1 MVPKKQKE
9 PPLPYLHLAFQVILK
24 DTVELLDIML
34 HEALQ
39 RVPAKGLGQFRG
51 ANRVG
56 AGGQLIKHTLKRKGH
71 GFRWLVVG
79 GGNVKHSL
87 AEVIGEEKR
96 LKERV
101 HVAGGSLVLQP
112 NISRHCFGV
121 VVDKV
126 VPKDTCRVMVHTNIC
141 CDNSAAIVNQWNS
154 TVVQGRVQFSK
165 FLESSESPVGL
176 TGSESMVGIY
186 HDVK

>member
-1 MVPKKQKE
+1 MVPTRRKD
-9 PPLPYLHLAFQVILK
+9 PLLPYLHLAFQVILK
-24 DTVELLDIML
+24 DTVELLDVML

-51 ANRVG
+51 ANRVD
-56 AGGQLIKHTLKRKGH
+56 AGGQLIEHTLKRKGH
-71 GFRWLVVG
+71 GFRWLVVC
-79 GGNVKHSL
+79 GGNVEHSL

-101 HVAGGSLVLQP
+101 HVAGGSLVLQS

-126 VPKDTCRVMVHTNIC
+126 VPKDTCRIMVHTNIG
-141 CDNSAAIVNQWNS
+141 CDNSAVIINQWN
-154 TVVQGRVQFSK
+154 TTMVQG
-165 FLESSESPVGL
+165 
-176 TGSESMVGIY
+176 
-186 HDVK
+186 